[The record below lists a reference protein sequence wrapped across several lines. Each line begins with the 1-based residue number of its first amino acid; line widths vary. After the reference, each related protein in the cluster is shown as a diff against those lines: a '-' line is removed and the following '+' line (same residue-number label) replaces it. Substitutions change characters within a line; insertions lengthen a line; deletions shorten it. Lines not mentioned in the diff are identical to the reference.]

1 MWLGGN
7 RFFYC
12 KLRDTVTITDKGR
25 FFHAE
30 TTLKREDFFLS
41 FFVALLRTKI
51 AIGFKSKNFFIAYCR
66 LIKKRAV

>member
-1 MWLGGN
+1 MWLDGN

-12 KLRDTVTITDKGR
+12 KLRDTVSITDKGR

-30 TTLKREDFFLS
+30 TTLKREDFFPL

-51 AIGFKSKNFFIAYCR
+51 TIGYKSKNFLLRIA
-66 LIKKRAV
+66 A